1 VGILDADKPNRGH
14 YMNRRSFLT
23 DSEFESI
30 AGIEAIKI
38 IHDLGEYAEPVCKAC
53 GGKCCRE
60 IGCGFYSP
68 KFEFCPIFDL
78 RPAKCRFYHCR
89 TVTESDDLDSETRN
103 ALNKNARRL
112 SDIIG
117 ADLLELVFSDPPT
130 KTGPKRWLTGLE
142 MEEQAHNIVQ
152 AFEAGEIDQNT
163 AGDRLRALANKYR

>member
-1 VGILDADKPNRGH
+1 
-14 YMNRRSFLT
+14 MNRRSFLT

-30 AGIEAIKI
+30 AGVEAIKL
-38 IHDLGEYAEPVCKAC
+38 IHDLGKYAEPICKAC

-68 KFEFCPIFDL
+68 KFEFCPVFDL

-89 TVTESDDLDSETRN
+89 AVTESETLDPETRN

-112 SDIIG
+112 SDIIE

-130 KTGPKRWLTGLE
+130 KPGPKRWLTGLAI
-142 MEEQAHNIVQ
+142 EEKAHNIVQ
-152 AFEAGEIDQNT
+152 AFEMGKIAQHT
-163 AGDRLRALANKYR
+163 AVNQLRALANECR